1 MELVKL
7 LERLEYEVIQGT
19 KEIEIAKVVS
29 DSEDAEK
36 DALFIC
42 ITGMVFDGCDFIK
55 DAVGKGAVAVVV
67 EKEIEAPPGICVI
80 RVKDTR
86 YALARIAAAFYDYPA
101 EKITTVGVTG
111 TKGKTTTACMIY
123 EILKQQTNHKLGLVG
138 TMGVWNGERKIPAK
152 HTSPESLF
160 LKKNLREMV
169 DAGCDIVVMEVSS
182 QGLKLHMTDEIYFDI
197 GIFTNLGKDHIGKY
211 EHVDFEEY
219 KQCKAKLFRQCKL
232 GILNKDDPY
241 WKDMIRDA
249 SCKIETFGFQNCA
262 DYKILKQRMKKEM
275 NGLGAEYEINGERFC
290 ISMPGKFNIY
300 NSTAAYAAC
309 KNLGI
314 QKEKIQKVLA
324 HVQVCGRVERISM
337 EKEHDF
343 TVMIDYAHNAM
354 SLQSV
359 LEMIHSYN
367 PKRIVTIF
375 GCGGGRAKDR
385 RYEMGRVSGQMSD
398 LTIITSDNPRYE
410 EPLKI
415 MQDIRTGIEKTEGKY
430 VEIRDRREAV
440 RYALFHA
447 RKGDVILLA
456 GKGHEDYQEIKG
468 IRYHMDDHEI
478 VRETM
483 KELEYVRR
491 YHH

>member
-1 MELVKL
+1 
-7 LERLEYEVIQGT
+7 
-19 KEIEIAKVVS
+19 
-29 DSEDAEK
+29 
-36 DALFIC
+36 
-42 ITGMVFDGCDFIK
+42 
-55 DAVGKGAVAVVV
+55 
-67 EKEIEAPPGICVI
+67 
-80 RVKDTR
+80 
-86 YALARIAAAFYDYPA
+86 
-101 EKITTVGVTG
+101 
-111 TKGKTTTACMIY
+111 
-123 EILKQQTNHKLGLVG
+123 
-138 TMGVWNGERKIPAK
+138 
-152 HTSPESLF
+152 
-160 LKKNLREMV
+160 
-169 DAGCDIVVMEVSS
+169 
-182 QGLKLHMTDEIYFDI
+182 
-197 GIFTNLGKDHIGKY
+197 
-211 EHVDFEEY
+211 
-219 KQCKAKLFRQCKL
+219 
-232 GILNKDDPY
+232 
-241 WKDMIRDA
+241 
-249 SCKIETFGFQNCA
+249 
-262 DYKILKQRMKKEM
+262 M

-324 HVQVCGRVERISM
+324 HVQVCVRVERISM